1 MSKLFYYESK
11 EQTKIQQALD
21 YIDQAKEFIRTEEA
35 RLIESTVG
43 INNKIMSIK
52 SANQMGK
59 IYSGIS
65 SYKTYDIGVDGQAH
79 SKSGY
84 FNKPNTVEQTC
95 ANALR
100 HAEYWFK
107 KSEEIHEENK
117 TALENNIAL
126 KDYVYT
132 FMTKIGI
139 PNIYSTYDYISSS
152 GRRVNKQ
159 QEHRHCAGYTKDIDA
174 FLKTDDGFS
183 YATTQLE
190 NVKKNIEAYRLAE
203 TKKEQEA
210 QKLIDAENANK
221 EETKLL
227 ATLVVKYGMDYQSTF
242 KEVLDE
248 ILGRNK
254 YLELGYWLERQRND
268 WSDGFWKAERG
279 INNFDAEN
287 DFERGM
293 IASLQITLSDAE
305 DGRDFRDCQY
315 NYSELYS
322 MIEDGDLYKDYELVK
337 EKIDY

>member
-11 EQTKIQQALD
+11 DKGTKIQQALD
-21 YIDQAKEFIRTEEA
+21 YIDQAKEFIKSEEA
-35 RLIESTVG
+35 RLIQSTIG
-43 INNKIMSIK
+43 INNKIMPIK
-52 SANQMGK
+52 TANQMGK
-59 IYSGIS
+59 ICSVGQ
-65 SYKTYDIGVDGQAH
+65 YKTYDLDINNELR

-84 FNKPNTVEQTC
+84 FNKPNNVEQTC
-95 ANALR
+95 SNALR
-100 HAEYWFK
+100 HAEYLYK
-107 KSEEIHEENK
+107 QSEAIHEENII
-117 TALENNIAL
+117 ALENNIAL
-126 KDYVYT
+126 KDYVYA
-132 FMTKIGI
+132 FMEKIGI
-139 PNIYSTYDYISSS
+139 PKTITTYDYISSS

-159 QEHRHCAGYTKDIDA
+159 QEHRHCAGYTKDIDT

-227 ATLVVKYGMDYQSTF
+227 ATLVVKYGLDYQSTF
-242 KEVLDE
+242 QEVLDE

-268 WSDGFWKAERG
+268 WSDGFWKAKNG
-279 INNFDAEN
+279 IDGFTVVTDLDKRIQE
-287 DFERGM
+287 
-293 IASLQITLSDAE
+293 SLYETLSECE

-322 MIEDGDLYKDYELVK
+322 MVEDEDLYKDYELVQG
-337 EKIDY
+337 KIDY